1 MSIWKTDKWNYRIT
15 SKRSILIR
23 NKSIDQHKVG
33 AVDLTTKL
41 PIVFEVSKD
50 VSMQAIKVGKKY
62 LVTVRI
68 YTAKSTENV
77 SADYIELFQVL
88 DVDQPAENFL
98 SATCCYP
105 NLIRFELEDIE
116 T

>member
-1 MSIWKTDKWNYRIT
+1 MSIWKADKWNYRIT
-15 SKRSILIR
+15 SKRSILIK
-23 NKSIDQHKVG
+23 NKDKDQHKVA
-33 AVDLTTKL
+33 AVDQTTKL
-41 PIVFEVSKD
+41 PLVLEVTKD
-50 VSMQAIKVGKKY
+50 VSMQTIEAGKEY
-62 LVTVRI
+62 LATVRI
-68 YTAKSTENV
+68 YTAKSAENV

-88 DVDQPAENFL
+88 DVDQPAEDFL

>member
-1 MSIWKTDKWNYRIT
+1 MSIWKADKWNYRIT
-15 SKRSILIR
+15 NKRSILIR
-23 NKSIDQHKVG
+23 NESKDQHKVV

-41 PIVFEVSKD
+41 PFVLEVPKD
-50 VSMQAIKVGKKY
+50 VSMQIIKAGKEY
-62 LVTVRI
+62 LVTMRI

>member
-1 MSIWKTDKWNYRIT
+1 MSIWKVDKWNYRIT
-15 SKRSILIR
+15 SKRSILVK
-23 NKSIDQHKVG
+23 NKDKDQHKVV
-33 AVDLTTKL
+33 AVDLATKL
-41 PIVFEVSKD
+41 PFVLEVPKD
-50 VSMQAIKVGKKY
+50 VSMQTINAGKEY
-62 LVTVRI
+62 LVTLRI

-88 DVDQPAENFL
+88 DVDRPAENFL

-105 NLIRFELEDIE
+105 DLVRFELEDIE